1 MTRSLSV
8 EAKISNLKLLSGV
21 WAGNGSGQFPTIDPF
36 RYREILRITTNEME
50 PGIAFE
56 QTTWKLFDDGSAEE
70 PLHWES
76 GFFLVRDDG
85 KIDLL
90 NAQNSGRVEVLS
102 GEMSV
107 AKSSPNAFTLNLRS
121 VILAHDPQMRQSR
134 RIFTFQENQLTY
146 SVDMATDK
154 VADIQSHLNCQLTR
168 NKDRR

>member
-1 MTRSLSV
+1 MTTALSV
-8 EAKISNLKLLSGV
+8 ENKIRYLKLLTGV
-21 WAGNGSGQFPTIDPF
+21 WEGNGSGQFPTIDAF
-36 RYREILRITTNEME
+36 RYREILRISTNAAE

-56 QTTWKLFDDGSAEE
+56 QITWKLFDDGSPEA

-102 GEMSV
+102 GEMSMLDTTL
-107 AKSSPNAFTLNLRS
+107 NAFTLDLSS
-121 VILAHDPQMRQSR
+121 VVLAHDPQMRQSR

-146 SVDMATDK
+146 SVNMATDK
-154 VADIQSHLNCQLTR
+154 VAEIQSHLNCQLSR
-168 NKDRR
+168 NNQRK